1 MDIWSSLASI
11 LLALLIGWIYGRFS
25 SSGRRHKNP
34 DKTEAPDCTESYIQG
49 LNYLLTNKS
58 DKAIE
63 LFIDLIKVD
72 KETMETHLALG
83 NLFRSKGEVDRAI
96 KIHQNLIARPNLNQ
110 SQRAMALTE
119 LAEDYL
125 KAGLLDRAEN
135 LFRELVQINPNN
147 PYAQRK
153 LFELFSL
160 EKSWF
165 QAEEAALVLYQLEDP
180 DGRVILTQCYCEIAE
195 QLLRQG
201 NMRDARE
208 YLNKAIHIDAQC
220 VRALLLLIELHLKN
234 DETAKAS
241 KLLSQLLKNSPQY
254 LELYLQPAREIYL
267 LRGTAVRY
275 QSFLMDQYNKHPNS
289 SVALSLLESYQA
301 ADQHDALIN
310 FLRQSLQQSPS
321 LELFD
326 FALGYLK
333 SRPKQLDQLWSD
345 ITGQFRQ
352 IKNKRLSFTCNVC
365 GYGSQEMHWLC
376 PSCNTWSS
384 IKPA

>member
-1 MDIWSSLASI
+1 MDIWASLVII
-11 LLALLIGWIYGRFS
+11 LVALLIGWIYGRFS
-25 SSGRRHKNP
+25 ARGRHKNLEKNDP
-34 DKTEAPDCTESYIQG
+34 VDCTESYIQG

-96 KIHQNLIARPNLNQ
+96 KIHQNLIARPNLDQN
-110 SQRAMALTE
+110 QRAMALTE

-135 LFRELVQINPNN
+135 LFKELVQINPNN
-147 PYAQRK
+147 RYAQRK
-153 LFELFSL
+153 LFELFSV

-165 QAEEAALVLYQLEDP
+165 DAMQAALVLYQLGEP
-180 DGRVILTQCYCEIAE
+180 DSRLILTQCYCEIADS
-195 QLLRQG
+195 LLKEG
-201 NMRDARE
+201 NLRDAKV
-208 YLNKAIHIDAQC
+208 YLNKALDIDDQC

-234 DETAKAS
+234 DDTNRAS
-241 KLLSQLLKNSPQY
+241 RLLTQLLRHSPDY

-267 LRGTAVRY
+267 IRGSAKHY
-275 QSFLMDQYNKHPNS
+275 QSFLNDQYNTRANS
-289 SVALSLLESYQA
+289 SVALKLLESYQA
-301 ADQHDALIN
+301 GEQHEALIE
-310 FLRQSLQQSPS
+310 FLQQSLQQSPS

-333 SRPKQLDQLWSD
+333 SRPQQLDHLWQD

-352 IKNKRLSFTCNVC
+352 IKNKRLSYVCNVC
-365 GYGSQEMHWLC
+365 GYGSQEMNWLC
-376 PSCNTWSS
+376 PSCNSWAS
-384 IKPA
+384 IRPA

>member
-1 MDIWSSLASI
+1 MDIWAI
-11 LLALLIGWIYGRFS
+11 LVIILVSLLIGWIYGRFS
-25 SSGRRHKNP
+25 APARNKNPHKNDP
-34 DKTEAPDCTESYIQG
+34 VDCTESYIQG

-96 KIHQNLIARPNLNQ
+96 KIHQNLIARPNLDQN
-110 SQRAMALTE
+110 QRAMALTE

-135 LFRELVQINPNN
+135 LFKELVQINPNN
-147 PYAQRK
+147 RYAQRK
-153 LFELFSL
+153 LFELFSV

-165 QAEEAALVLYQLEDP
+165 EAMQAAQVLYQLEDP
-180 DGRVILTQCYCEIAE
+180 DSRLILTQCYCEIADKFLKE
-195 QLLRQG
+195 G
-201 NMRDARE
+201 NLRDARE
-208 YLNKAIHIDAQC
+208 YLNKALEIDDHC
-220 VRALLLLIELHLKN
+220 VRALLLLVDLHLKN
-234 DETAKAS
+234 NDTSRAS
-241 KLLSQLLKNSPQY
+241 RLLNQLLKHSAHY

-267 LRGTAVRY
+267 IRGSARQY
-275 QSFLMDQYNKHPNS
+275 QSFLIDQYNRQPNS
-289 SVALSLLESYQA
+289 SVALKLLESYQA
-301 ADQHDALIN
+301 GEQHEALIE
-310 FLRQSLQQSPS
+310 FLQQSLQQSPS

-333 SRPKQLDQLWSD
+333 SRPQQLDQLWQD

-352 IKNKRLSFTCNVC
+352 IKNKRLSYVCNVC
-365 GYGSQEMHWLC
+365 GYGGQEMHWLC
-376 PSCNTWSS
+376 PSCNNWAS
-384 IKPA
+384 IRPV